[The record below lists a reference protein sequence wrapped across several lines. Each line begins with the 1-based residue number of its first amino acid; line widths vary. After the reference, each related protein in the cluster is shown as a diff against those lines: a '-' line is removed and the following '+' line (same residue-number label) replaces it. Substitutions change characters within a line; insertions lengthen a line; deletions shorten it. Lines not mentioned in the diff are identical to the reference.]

1 MILLIDAG
9 NTRIKWGVV
18 DADRS
23 IAEGTLGHE
32 ESAGFSRIAAEHR
45 DLRRVFGANVA
56 GPTVA
61 SDIARAL
68 AGLAPAPEWLTASAG
83 SCGVRNRYDNPSQLG
98 ADRWAAL
105 IGARALYRC
114 ACLVVNAGTATTV
127 DVLDADGDFQGGLIL
142 PGEDLMRRALAG
154 NTAQLPF
161 ADGEFVRSPRNT
173 ADAIRSGCRHAQLG
187 AIERMFREIESMP
200 GARCVLSG
208 GAAARLAG
216 QLAIPCSPV
225 DNLVLKGLAVIT
237 HEPAADDVGRPSRAA
252 ERTIHTRTEE

>member
-1 MILLIDAG
+1 MILLIDGG
-9 NTRIKWGVV
+9 NTRVKWGVV
-18 DADRS
+18 DAGRWVV
-23 IAEGTLGHE
+23 EGTLGHQDT
-32 ESAGFSRIAAEHR
+32 ARFTRIAAEHR
-45 DLRRVFGANVA
+45 GLRRVFGANVA
-56 GPTVA
+56 GATVA
-61 SDIARAL
+61 SGIARAL
-68 AGLAPAPEWLTASAG
+68 DGVAPVPEWLAPSAE
-83 SCGVRNRYDNPSQLG
+83 CLGVRNRYDDPSQLG

-105 IGARALYRC
+105 IGARALYRT

-127 DVLDADGDFQGGLIL
+127 DILDADGDFLGGLIL

-161 ADGEFVRSPRNT
+161 ADGEYVRTPRNT

-187 AIERMFREIESMP
+187 AIERMFREIANMP

-225 DNLVLKGLAVIT
+225 DNLVLKGLAVVAG
-237 HEPAADDVGRPSRAA
+237 EASSNDAAHPSCAA

>member
-18 DADRS
+18 DAGGWV
-23 IAEGTLGHE
+23 AEGMLGHE
-32 ESAGFSRIAAEHR
+32 EAARFSGIAEEHR
-45 DLRRVFGANVA
+45 GLRRVFGANVA
-56 GPTVA
+56 GSGVA
-61 SDIARAL
+61 SEIARAL
-68 AGLAPAPEWLTASAG
+68 DGVAPVPEWLAASAE
-83 SCGVRNRYDNPSQLG
+83 CLGVRNRYDIPAQLG

-105 IGARALYRC
+105 IAAHALYRC

-127 DVLDADGDFQGGLIL
+127 DILDADGDFQGGLIL

-161 ADGEFVRSPRNT
+161 AEGEFVHSPRNT
-173 ADAIRSGCRHAQLG
+173 ADAIRTGCRHAQLG
-187 AIERMFREIESMP
+187 AIERMFREIEDMP

-208 GAAARLAG
+208 GAAAQLAG
-216 QLAIPCSPV
+216 QLAIPCSPI
-225 DNLVLKGLAVIT
+225 DNLVLKGLAVI
-237 HEPAADDVGRPSRAA
+237 AADLSPTDPAHPACAA

>member
-18 DADRS
+18 DAGRW
-23 IAEGTLGHE
+23 IAEGALGHE
-32 ESAGFSRIAAEHR
+32 ESAAFSRIADEHR
-45 DLRRVFGANVA
+45 GLRRVFGANVA
-56 GPTVA
+56 GAGVA
-61 SDIARAL
+61 SAIARAL
-68 AGLAPAPEWLTASAG
+68 DRVAPPPTWLAASAE
-83 SCGVRNRYDNPSQLG
+83 CLGVRNRYDVPSQLG

-114 ACLVVNAGTATTV
+114 ACLVVTAGTATTV

-161 ADGEFVRSPRNT
+161 ADGEFVRTPRNT

-187 AIERMFREIESMP
+187 AIERMFREIENMP

-225 DNLVLKGLAVIT
+225 DNLVLKGLAVI
-237 HEPAADDVGRPSRAA
+237 ADGPSSDDAGRPSRAA
-252 ERTIHTRTEE
+252 E